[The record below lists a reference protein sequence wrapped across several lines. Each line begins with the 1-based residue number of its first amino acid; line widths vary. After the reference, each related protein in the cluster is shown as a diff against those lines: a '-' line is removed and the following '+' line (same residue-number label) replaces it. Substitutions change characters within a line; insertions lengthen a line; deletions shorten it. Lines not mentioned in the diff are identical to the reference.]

1 MDYLDTRLYR
11 VKTGVKERINMY
23 PTVQIDAIMVLER
36 SIFLL
41 EIKGLSDATNKG
53 KLVSKGS
60 SYFFK
65 DGKGVNHVETN
76 SSNQCLYHEKAIKKL
91 FAKEH
96 VDFLNYKIINMV
108 IYDGIDANNIN
119 VLIDSSV
126 NLVTSDELISRI
138 DYLRKISKDRND
150 LKITEEVKYS
160 ILKYLKGISD
170 DLNSKYDNKIEDKH
184 YVYIQKSRK
193 ASKRKN

>member
-1 MDYLDTRLYR
+1 
-11 VKTGVKERINMY
+11 
-23 PTVQIDAIMVLER
+23 
-36 SIFLL
+36 
-41 EIKGLSDATNKG
+41 
-53 KLVSKGS
+53 
-60 SYFFK
+60 
-65 DGKGVNHVETN
+65 
-76 SSNQCLYHEKAIKKL
+76 
-91 FAKEH
+91 
-96 VDFLNYKIINMV
+96 MV

-150 LKITEEVKYS
+150 LEITEEVKYS

-193 ASKRKN
+193 VSKRKN

>member
-1 MDYLDTRLYR
+1 MEKNVDNWKEYRIRRNKKKYDNGKKTEDKIVNILSEKYGEKSIIKDIYLEMDYLDTRLYR

-23 PTVQIDAIMVLER
+23 PTVQIDAIMVLKR

-41 EIKGLSDATNKG
+41 EIKGLSDATSKG

-76 SSNQCLYHEKAIKKL
+76 SSSQCLYHEKAIKKL

-96 VDFLNYKIINMV
+96 MDFLI
-108 IYDGIDANNIN
+108 
-119 VLIDSSV
+119 
-126 NLVTSDELISRI
+126 
-138 DYLRKISKDRND
+138 
-150 LKITEEVKYS
+150 
-160 ILKYLKGISD
+160 
-170 DLNSKYDNKIEDKH
+170 
-184 YVYIQKSRK
+184 
-193 ASKRKN
+193 